1 MRGSQESGI
10 ATASSTAAP
19 KLIASPKA
27 EASPGLPSMK
37 MTLQRTRVR
46 MKSAAMEMR
55 FTQPRFVMPM
65 SIQTRMSAPM
75 TRHQTQAP
83 VSKMPFVARAP
94 S

>member
-27 EASPGLPSMK
+27 EASPGVPSKK
-37 MTLQRTRVR
+37 MTLQSTSVR
-46 MKSAAMEMR
+46 MKSAAMAIL
-55 FTQPRFVMPM
+55 FTRPRFVMPM
-65 SIQTRMSAPM
+65 SIHRRMSAPM